1 MILVIVEVK
10 RSLKSAVENNQ
21 KFEVNVKSFV
31 FLILIFLTLNSF
43 AKENDGGLWV
53 TGTGEVS
60 VTPDL
65 AILSFSV
72 STLNKSANESQKEN
86 ATIAQ
91 KVVSKVKKLGIAG
104 KDLQSSNFSVNA
116 EYDYKDRT
124 RVLKGHRV
132 QHSYNVIIRKISML
146 GDVLDGVTE
155 VGQDSVSIGQISFGL
170 SNDEELKLKS
180 LEASVHNAKT
190 KAQAI
195 AKAAGKKL
203 GDLTFIDENVSSGA
217 VPVARMEMMKSMSAD
232 ASTEIQSGEVGVISK
247 VRVHFNFD

>member
-1 MILVIVEVK
+1 M
-10 RSLKSAVENNQ
+10 
-21 KFEVNVKSFV
+21 KF
-31 FLILIFLTLNSF
+31 LIFLALIVLSFNSF
-43 AKENDGGLWV
+43 SKDNDEGLWV
-53 TGTGEVS
+53 TGTGQVS

-65 AILSFSV
+65 ATLIFTV
-72 STLNKSANESQKEN
+72 STLNKSANQSQKEN
-86 ATIAQ
+86 ASISQ

-170 SNDEELKLKS
+170 SNDEDLKLKS
-180 LEASVHNAKT
+180 LEASVQNAKT

-203 GDLTFIDENVSSGA
+203 GDLTFIDEVVSSGA

-232 ASTEIQSGEVGVISK
+232 TNTDIQTGEVGVNSK